1 MRRRDMQFALINALG
16 GGFDATGTRLAAPD
30 ADRAAQAKTTQQA
43 AN

>member
-1 MRRRDMQFALINALG
+1 MRRRDMQLALIKALG

-30 ADRAAQAKTTQQA
+30 ADKQTKQA